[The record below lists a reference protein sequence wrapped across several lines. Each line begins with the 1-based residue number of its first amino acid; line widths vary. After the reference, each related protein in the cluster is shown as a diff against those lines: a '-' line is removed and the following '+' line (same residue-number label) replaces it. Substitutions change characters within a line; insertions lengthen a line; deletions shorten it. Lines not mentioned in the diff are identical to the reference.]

1 MIKKLSRRE
10 YIQSFCGGL
19 GSIGLMGML
28 ANDQAAATALGHYA
42 GPQLPAKAKHVIFL
56 FLTGGPSQL
65 DMFDPK
71 PDLVKYVGQRPNA
84 VNLRTERETGGLLPS
99 VFKRLQQESHAT

>member
-1 MIKKLSRRE
+1 MIKKFSRRGG
-10 YIQSFCGGL
+10 IHSLCGGL
-19 GSIGLMGML
+19 RAGGLMGISGRQ
-28 ANDQAAATALGHYA
+28 QAAAATLGHYA
-42 GPQLPAKAKHVIFL
+42 GPALPAKAKHVIFL

-71 PDLVKYVGQRPNA
+71 PGLAKYEGQRPNA

-99 VFKRLQQESHAT
+99 PFKFQKHGKS